1 MAFKIAS
8 SPHVSTTLHTNT
20 VMKRVALCL
29 IPGIAVQSYYF
40 GYGTLFQ
47 LLLAITVAYLAE
59 AAVMKLRNKNIT
71 TTLMDNSALVTASLL
86 AVAIPSLA
94 PWWIVVIGTLFA
106 IVIVKQLYGGLGNN
120 VFNPAMAAYVL
131 LLISFP
137 VQMTSWVAPQ
147 TLSVNSADLLHT
159 FNSIFQV
166 NSSYAADYF
175 RLAIDGRTMA
185 TPLDTLK
192 TDLSMGL
199 TTTESMTKDIF
210 SGSVGE
216 GWFWVNLAY
225 LIGGL
230 IMLKLKVIR
239 WQISGSILVSLF
251 VCASIGFLMSPD
263 TFVSP
268 MMHLFSGG
276 TMLAAFFIATDPVT
290 AATSPRGRLIFGA
303 MIGILIYVIR
313 TFGGYPDAVA
323 FAVLLANMCAPF
335 IDYYVRPRSY
345 GHRAGN

>member
-8 SPHVSTTLHTNT
+8 SPHVSTSLHTKT

-40 GYGTLFQ
+40 GLGTLIQ
-47 LLLAITVAYLAE
+47 LLLAVSVAYLAE
-59 AAVMKLRNKNIT
+59 AAVMKLRHKNIKA
-71 TTLMDNSALVTASLL
+71 TLSDNSALVTASLL
-86 AVAIPSLA
+86 AVAIPPLA
-94 PWWIVVIGTLFA
+94 PWWLIVIGTLFA

-147 TLSVNSADLLHT
+147 TIALNHADLVSSLQ
-159 FNSIFQV
+159 SIFELNAQY
-166 NSSYAADYF
+166 SAEYF
-175 RLAIDGRTMA
+175 RTGVDGITMA

-199 TTTESMTKDIF
+199 TTTESLAKPIF
-210 SGSVGE
+210 SGMTTQ
-216 GWFWVNLAY
+216 GWFWVNMAY
-225 LIGGL
+225 LAGGL

-239 WQISGSILVSLF
+239 WHISGAIIASVF
-251 VCASIGFLMSPD
+251 VCASFGFLISPD

-268 MMHLFSGG
+268 LMHLFSGG

-303 MIGILIYVIR
+303 MIGVLIYLIR

-345 GHRAGN
+345 GHRTGN

>member
-8 SPHVSTTLHTNT
+8 SPHVSTTLHTNK
-20 VMKRVALCL
+20 VMLRVALCL
-29 IPGIAVQSYYF
+29 IPGITVQSYYF
-40 GYGTLFQ
+40 GYGTLVQ
-47 LLLAITVAYLAE
+47 LLLAITVAYLTE
-59 AAVMKLRNKNIT
+59 AAVMKLRNKNINA
-71 TTLMDNSALVTASLL
+71 TLADNSALVTASLL

-94 PWWIVVIGTLFA
+94 PWWVIVIGTVFA

-147 TLSVNSADLLHT
+147 TLTLNSADLINT
-159 FNSIFQV
+159 INSIFQL
-166 NSSYAADYF
+166 NSVYPADFF
-175 RLAIDGRTMA
+175 RLAIDGTTMA

-192 TDLSMGL
+192 TDLSMGM
-199 TTTESMTKDIF
+199 TTTESLAKIIF
-210 SGSVGE
+210 DGSVGA
-216 GWFWVNLAY
+216 GWFWVNMAY

-230 IMLKLKVIR
+230 IMLKLHVIR
-239 WQISGSILVSLF
+239 WHISVSILLTLF
-251 VCASIGFLMSPD
+251 ICASGGFLISPD

-276 TMLAAFFIATDPVT
+276 TMLAVFFIATDPVT

-303 MIGILIYVIR
+303 MIGLLIYLIR

>member
-8 SPHVSTTLHTNT
+8 SPHVSTSLHTNT

-29 IPGIAVQSYYF
+29 IPGLVVQSYYF
-40 GYGTLFQ
+40 GFGTLIQ
-47 LLLAITVAYLAE
+47 LLLAVSTAYLAE
-59 AAVMKLRNKNIT
+59 AAVMKLRNKNIKA
-71 TTLMDNSALVTASLL
+71 TLSDNSALVTAALL
-86 AVAIPSLA
+86 AVAIPPLA
-94 PWWIVVIGTLFA
+94 PWWLIVIGTLFA

-137 VQMTSWVAPQ
+137 VQMTSWIAPQ
-147 TLSVNSADLLHT
+147 TIALNHADILSSL
-159 FNSIFQV
+159 FSIFE
-166 NSSYAADYF
+166 F
-175 RLAIDGRTMA
+175 RHSFLAEHFQLSIDGTTMA

-199 TTTESMTKDIF
+199 TTTESMTKPIF
-210 SGSVGE
+210 SGMAAE
-216 GWFWVNLAY
+216 GWFWVNMAY
-225 LIGGL
+225 LIGGA

-239 WQISGSILVSLF
+239 WHISIAILASLF
-251 VCASIGFLMSPD
+251 VCASFGYLISPD

-268 MMHLFSGG
+268 LMHLFSGG

-303 MIGILIYVIR
+303 MIGVLIYVIR

-345 GHRAGN
+345 GHRTGN